1 MSAGSLGTTT
11 GSSTGSSN
19 GSRDSFVHLH
29 VHTEYSML
37 DGAARLGALTERAA
51 ELEMPAVAMTDHG
64 NVFGAYEFYSKA
76 KKAGVK
82 PIIGVEAY
90 FTPNISRHERKR
102 VNFYGGGPDDV
113 SSRGAYTHMTLLS
126 ESTQGM
132 HNLFR
137 ISTGAWRDGF
147 FQHPR
152 ADRELLAQH
161 SQGIIGTTGC
171 PSGEVQVHLRHGN
184 YAAARQTAADFQD
197 ILGRESYFLE
207 LMDHGLDIENRVRD
221 GLLRLADDL
230 RIPLLATNDS
240 HYVMREDARSQEH
253 LLCINSGSTM
263 DIPAGDGPGQRFAF
277 SGDGYYLKSAAEM
290 RALWV
295 DKYDLR
301 EACDNTLL
309 IAERCEVEFSEAPGK
324 YMPKF
329 PCPEGE
335 NEDSWMVKEVERGLE
350 ARYPAGVPEASRTQA
365 EFELGVIMQ
374 MGFPGYFLVVAD
386 FINWAKNNGIRVG
399 PGRGS
404 GAGSM
409 VAYAMRI
416 TDLDPLVHGLIFER
430 FLNPDRVSMP
440 DFDIDFDERRR
451 GEVIRYVTD
460 KYGDDRVSYIV
471 TYGTIKAKQ
480 AVKDSSR
487 ILGYPFAMGDRITKA
502 MPAAVMGKDVPL
514 QEIFDPQHKR
524 YGEGGEFRTLYDG
537 DADVKKVVDT
547 AIGIE
552 GLKRQWGVHA
562 AGVIMSSEPLL
573 DIIPMLKRPADGA
586 MITQFD
592 YPTCENLGL
601 IKMDFLGL
609 RNLTVL
615 DDCINNIRANRG
627 EELVLEDL
635 ALDDAA
641 SYALLGTG
649 NTLGVFQLDG
659 GPMRALLR
667 LMRPDNFEDIS
678 AVLALYRPGPMGV
691 DSHTNYALRKNGK
704 QESTPIHPEL
714 EEPLAE
720 ILGQTYGLIV
730 YQEQV
735 MAVAQKLAGY
745 TLGQADLLRRAMGKK
760 KKEVLD
766 AEYIPF
772 SDGMKANGYSAAAI
786 KALWDVLVPF
796 SDYAFNKAHTAAYG
810 LISYWTAYLKQ
821 HYAAE
826 YMAALLTSVKD
837 DKDKMAIYLNECRR
851 MKIQVLPPDVN
862 ESAATFTPV
871 GTDIRFGLTAIR
883 NVGANVVDGV
893 VSAREEKGRYHDFND
908 FMGKVSALV
917 CNKRVIESLVKAGA
931 FDEMKHHRKALV
943 AVHETAVDQYVDIK
957 RNEAIGQD
965 SLFAGLDDPED
976 GGAAFGVTV
985 TIPDID
991 EWDKMT
997 LLGHERDMLGLYVS
1011 DHPLL
1016 GLEHVLS
1023 TGTDCTIGQLM
1034 LDEDRPHGTTLTISG
1049 LITSVNRKITKRGDA
1064 WATITLED
1072 LDGAIEVLLFPSSY
1086 QLASPYLVEDAIVR
1100 VKGQLSR
1107 DKEQPELRGQ
1117 ELTVPDLSTGP
1128 GGPTG
1133 PVTISLPSTRC
1144 TAPVIEQLRD
1154 VLGTHPGLT
1163 EVRLRLLSRE
1173 STKVMRLDDR
1183 LRVTPTPALFADLKQ
1198 LLGPGCLTG

>member
-1 MSAGSLGTTT
+1 MLHARTTELEERPAT
-11 GSSTGSSN
+11 MATASQ
-19 GSRDSFVHLH
+19 DSFVHLH

-51 ELEMPAVAMTDHG
+51 ELGMPAVAMTDHG
-64 NVFGAYEFYSKA
+64 NVFGAYEFYKKA
-76 KKAGVK
+76 KAAGVK
-82 PIIGVEAY
+82 PIIGIEAY
-90 FTPNISRHERKR
+90 FAPNISRFERKG
-102 VNFYGGGPDDV
+102 VNFYDGGSDDV
-113 SSRGAYTHMTLLS
+113 SARGAYTHMTLLS
-126 ESTQGM
+126 ESTEGM

-137 ISTGAWRDGF
+137 LSTGAWRDGF
-147 FQHPR
+147 FKHPR
-152 ADRELLAQH
+152 MDRELLAQH
-161 SQGIIGTTGC
+161 SKGIIGTTGC
-171 PSGEVQVHLRHGN
+171 PSGEVQVHLRYGQ
-184 YAAARQTAADFQD
+184 YDAARKAAGDFQD
-197 ILGRESYFLE
+197 ILGKENYFLE
-207 LMDHGLDIENRVRD
+207 LMDHGLSIETRVRD
-221 GLLRLADDL
+221 GLLRLAKDL
-230 RIPLLATNDS
+230 QIPLLATNDS
-240 HYVMREDARSQEH
+240 HYVNREDAPSQEH

-277 SGDGYYLKSAAEM
+277 QGDGYYIKSAAEM
-290 RALWV
+290 REVWR
-295 DKYDLR
+295 DLP

-309 IAERCEVEFSEAPGK
+309 IAERCDVQFSEAVGK

-329 PCPEGE
+329 PCPPGE
-335 NEDSWMVKEVERGLE
+335 NEDSWLVKEVEQGLHF
-350 ARYPAGVPEASRTQA
+350 RYPGGIPDEVRKQA
-365 EFELGVIMQ
+365 EFELGVITQ

-386 FINWAKNNGIRVG
+386 FINWAKDNGIRVG

-416 TDLDPLVHGLIFER
+416 TDLDPLQHGLIFER

-451 GEVIRYVTD
+451 SEVIRYVTE

-514 QEIFDPQHKR
+514 QDIFDSNHKR
-524 YGEGGEFRTLYDG
+524 YGEGGEFRALYDG
-537 DADVKKVVDT
+537 DNDVKRVVDT

-562 AGVIMSSEPLL
+562 AGVIMSSEPLV

-615 DDCINNIRANRG
+615 DDAVKNIKANRDFD
-627 EELVLEDL
+627 LVLEDL
-635 ALDDAA
+635 TLDDAD
-641 SYALLGTG
+641 SYRLLGTG

-659 GPMRALLR
+659 GPMRGLLR

-704 QESTPIHPEL
+704 QEITPIHPEL

-720 ILGQTYGLIV
+720 ILGTTYGLIV

-766 AEYIPF
+766 AEYVPF
-772 SDGMKANGYSAAAI
+772 SDGMKANGYSPAAI

-821 HYAAE
+821 HFAPE

-862 ESAATFTPV
+862 ESASNFTPV
-871 GTDIRFGLTAIR
+871 GNDIRFGLTAIR
-883 NVGANVVDGV
+883 NVGGNVVDGI
-893 VSAREEKGRYHDFND
+893 VSAREERGRYVDFND
-908 FMGKVSALV
+908 FMEKVPAHV

-931 FDEMKHHRKALV
+931 FDDMKHKRRALV
-943 AVHETAVDQYVDIK
+943 AIHETAVDQYVDIK

-965 SLFAGLDDPED
+965 SLFGGLDDEAGGGFGISVAVPE
-976 GGAAFGVTV
+976 
-985 TIPDID
+985 ID

-1016 GLEHVLS
+1016 GLEHLLS
-1023 TGTDCTIGQLM
+1023 NESDCSIGQLM
-1034 LDEDRPHGTTLTISG
+1034 LDEERADGSPITVSG
-1049 LITSVNRKITKRGDA
+1049 LVTSVQRKITKRGDA
-1064 WATITLED
+1064 WAMITLED
-1072 LDGAIEVLLFPSSY
+1072 LDGAIDVLLFPSAY
-1086 QLASPYLVEDAIVR
+1086 QLASTYLVEDAILT
-1100 VKGQLSR
+1100 VKGRLSR
-1107 DKEQPELRGQ
+1107 SKDQPEIMGQ
-1117 ELTVPDLSTGP
+1117 EVSAPDLTEGP
-1128 GGPTG
+1128 SG
-1133 PVTISLPSTRC
+1133 PVVISLPSTRC
-1144 TAPVIEQLRD
+1144 TAPVVEQLRD
-1154 VLGTHPGLT
+1154 VLGSHPGMT
-1163 EVRLRLLSRE
+1163 EVQLRLMTRNA
-1173 STKVMRLDDR
+1173 TTVMRLDDR
-1183 LRVTPTPALFADLKQ
+1183 LRVTPSSALFADLKH
-1198 LLGPGCLTG
+1198 LLGPGCLSN